1 MWVMMTKEKGKISRR
16 RFIGYLG
23 LAVGAVG
30 LAGSSY
36 YLLRSLA
43 LGEPG
48 VSTASTTTSRTS
60 ATTST
65 SPTSSTASTTAT
77 TTSTTL
83 KPSEVPPGSE
93 IIGVPSQTALLETGE
108 IDIDGVGTFQFDP
121 TEVETV
127 RKDIFVKGHFSVFD
141 VLAYLSGR
149 AEIQMKHHFDPE
161 MNMHVI
167 DELNGQRNWW
177 YFAYYDGGW
186 PERNVFGMDHFPVKD
201 RTTIRILREDPQNLR
216 RRYDVFRDE
225 VARRTQP
232 DRVVIPEVTIRGP
245 TAGLSFD
252 DVEVVGHDL
261 RKDTLQPGV
270 ITAVDVIM
278 SLADQGKLTYDLL
291 WRETIRGNLVR
302 NYWVERI
309 DEDKAYGGCGFVY
322 EAGSLSFRGF
332 SGNHIHIPTDIRVLN
347 SPEYVEFFWI
357 CL

>member
-1 MWVMMTKEKGKISRR
+1 MSRR
-16 RFIGYLG
+16 RFIKYLG
-23 LAVGAVG
+23 LTAGAVG

-48 VSTASTTTSRTS
+48 ASTGSTTASTTSTTSPTTS
-60 ATTST
+60 STTST
-65 SPTSSTASTTAT
+65 TAE

-83 KPSEVPPGSE
+83 KPSDVPPGSE
-93 IIGVPSQTALLETGE
+93 IIGVPSQTALLEAGE
-108 IDIDGVGTFQFDP
+108 IDIDGVGKFQFDP
-121 TEVETV
+121 NEVETV
-127 RKDIFVKGHFSVFD
+127 RKDIFVEGHFSVFD
-141 VLAYLSGR
+141 ILAYLSDR

-167 DELNGQRNWW
+167 DELNGQGNWW

-186 PERNVFGMDHFPVKD
+186 PERNVFRMDHFPVKD
-201 RTTIRILREDPQNLR
+201 RTTIRILREDPQNLQ

-225 VARRTQP
+225 VARRAHP
-232 DRVVIPEVTIRGP
+232 DRIVIPEVTIRGP
-245 TAGLSFD
+245 TVRLSFD
-252 DVEVVGHDL
+252 NVEVVGHDL
-261 RKDTLQPGV
+261 RRDTLQPSV

-278 SLADQGKLTYDLL
+278 SLADQGKLSYDLL
-291 WRETIRGNLVR
+291 WREEIRGNLVKD
-302 NYWVERI
+302 YWVERV
-309 DEDKAYGGCGFVY
+309 DEDKAQGGCGFVY

-332 SGNHIHIPTDIRVLN
+332 TGNHIHIPTDIRVLN